1 VSCPYLRWF
10 DVNRGYGLSLAHS
23 ISTLDQLHQP
33 PRKAGR
39 RSPVANIVVE
49 CHRQVE
55 DLARLDPAIYHGW
68 LPSGTPYDQAER
80 IWQGSQPP
88 AAMTSTKHTYRGD
101 ANRASP

>member
-39 RSPVANIVVE
+39 RSPVDDIVVE
-49 CHRQVE
+49 HHRQVE
-55 DLARLDPAIYHGW
+55 DLARLDTPLNYGW
-68 LPSGTPYDQAER
+68 LPVSP
-80 IWQGSQPP
+80 QPP
-88 AAMTSTKHTYRGD
+88 
-101 ANRASP
+101 